1 VNDLAL
7 PALVGLLPVA
17 TFLAALL
24 HLDSYKLVKMST
36 VVAVVACGGA
46 VAGAS
51 HLVNAWTLARL
62 GIDTS
67 FRSRATSP
75 RRTTDNPEHQ
85 PALKNALIAA
95 SGNRDPPIGILI
107 APLFNPVQSTC
118 RLASYVRGTYVLS
131 IRTFVL
137 LMMWLAESVHAAIPL
152 RMEVD
157 SAYENGKVAI
167 VGRTNL
173 PDGTD
178 LIARIY
184 RDESNF
190 SDDYKVSVAA
200 GQFRVEL
207 FMNKGAPVSTGSYGI
222 KITAPP
228 VSAQPESVRRRLG
241 PNYSNFSGPSIKWS
255 QSGTVLEWR
264 GSIPIP
270 EPPKAETPPATKAQP
285 QPAPPATKAQP
296 QPAPPAAKAQ
306 PQPAPPGTRARPP
319 PAPVA
324 GTGAPQPSQAQP
336 AVVERCP
343 TAGLVPFP
351 WPNPPLPSV
360 TALVPRYL
368 LFPDEGKATSL
379 RAVGARLEGA
389 ISRAGYRQ
397 LKYLGAGCKGFVIVL
412 DLEHIE
418 ADGRRMGGT
427 GGFAPPSQEA
437 DFNLAQYVKRLFYA
451 APGYYRQIVIVVSE
465 QGMTNATAAPTEA
478 QLRAI
483 TRDGASSL
491 PSAFANVAYTPRH
504 AVYALIY
511 EFEKGP
517 RDGDLKV
524 IPPAGRLGATVHL
537 MKAKLF

>member
-1 VNDLAL
+1 
-7 PALVGLLPVA
+7 
-17 TFLAALL
+17 
-24 HLDSYKLVKMST
+24 M
-36 VVAVVACGGA
+36 
-46 VAGAS
+46 
-51 HLVNAWTLARL
+51 
-62 GIDTS
+62 
-67 FRSRATSP
+67 
-75 RRTTDNPEHQ
+75 
-85 PALKNALIAA
+85 
-95 SGNRDPPIGILI
+95 
-107 APLFNPVQSTC
+107 
-118 RLASYVRGTYVLS
+118 LS
-131 IRTFVL
+131 IRTFAL
-137 LMMWLAESVHAAIPL
+137 LMMWLAESVQAAIPL
-152 RMEVD
+152 RLEVD

-178 LIARIY
+178 LIAKIFRE
-184 RDESNF
+184 ESNF
-190 SDDYKVSVAA
+190 SDDYKVRVAD
-200 GQFRVEL
+200 GRFRVEL
-207 FMNKGAPVSTGSYGI
+207 FMDKGAPAPTGKYGI

-228 VSAQPESVRRRLG
+228 VSAQPESVRKRLG
-241 PNYSNFSGPSIKWS
+241 PNYSNFSGHSIKWS

-270 EPPKAETPPATKAQP
+270 EPPAKAETPPAT
-285 QPAPPATKAQP
+285 
-296 QPAPPAAKAQ
+296 KAQ

-324 GTGAPQPSQAQP
+324 GTGSPQSSQSQP

-418 ADGRRMGGT
+418 PDGRRMGGT
-427 GGFAPPSQEA
+427 RGFAPPSQEA
-437 DFNLAQYVKRLFYA
+437 DFNLAQYVRRLFYA

-491 PSAFANVAYTPRH
+491 PPAFANLAYTPRH

-537 MKAKLF
+537 MKAQLF